1 MTNYT
6 LRQDLHERRDEHG
19 DTKAVSGPT
28 PFSAFRARITLA
40 FARNDSLQETLQCCA
55 TVMREHLDL
64 ALVRIWLL
72 DKVGKVLELQA
83 SAGISTHLNGP
94 HGRAPIGEG
103 KIGRIAHLRQPYFTN
118 AVIGDPAI
126 HNQDWAQREGL
137 VSFAGVPL
145 LIGERLIG
153 VMACFARIPFTS
165 AMSDILLAEAYTIAL
180 GVDHKQTAEALQK
193 SESSFRSL
201 IEHALDILVVLNSDG
216 TIRYTGPS
224 FTRVLGWTP
233 GELLDSSMF
242 TFVHPDDVP
251 ATLAALSD
259 VILHPDRIVTI
270 ETRVLHRDGSWRHLE
285 AVSRSFVDDP
295 DVGGV
300 IVNARDITDRKRMLL
315 ELEENR
321 LHMVQA
327 AKLTEL
333 GEMATSIA
341 HELNQPLTAIKMA
354 ADLLLRTRRT
364 ADTPAPAMLHQMLE
378 KISVQVE
385 RATAIISHMRAL
397 GHPPTG
403 VCAPL
408 HVNTVVRSALALLE
422 HQLRAH
428 DIAVHLTLDEHAP
441 PILGEQIPLEQ
452 VLIALINN
460 ARDAM
465 HEEAEARS
473 QRGQLYEKRLA
484 IDTAVVAGHVRLT
497 ITDNGPGISA
507 ETQQRIF
514 APFFTTKGVGKGTG
528 LGLSVSHRIIQQYD
542 GVLAVESSEG
552 AGATFILQFPP
563 LNEETAFSPLTQR
576 A

>member
-1 MTNYT
+1 MTSCT
-6 LRQDLHERRDEHG
+6 PRQDLHERRDEHG
-19 DTKAVSGPT
+19 GKEAVSGRIPL
-28 PFSAFRARITLA
+28 SAFRTRITFA
-40 FARNDSLQETLQCCA
+40 FSRNISIQETLQCCA
-55 TVMREHLDL
+55 EVMLEHLDL
-64 ALVRIWLL
+64 TLVRIWLL

-83 SAGISTHLNGP
+83 SVGMYTHLNGP
-94 HGRAPIGEG
+94 HSRAPLGEG

-126 HNQDWAQREGL
+126 HNQDWAQREGM

-153 VMACFARIPFTS
+153 VIACFARIPFTS
-165 AMSDILLAEAYTIAL
+165 AMCDILLAEAHTIAL
-180 GVDHKQTAEALQK
+180 GVDQKQTAEALQK

-201 IEHALDILVVLNSDG
+201 IEHALDIIVVLNSDS

-224 FTRVLGWTP
+224 FTRILGWTP
-233 GELLDSSMF
+233 RELLDKSVF
-242 TFVHPDDVP
+242 IFVHPDDVP
-251 ATLAALSD
+251 STLATLSD
-259 VILHPDRIVTI
+259 VILHPDRIATV
-270 ETRVLHRDGSWRHLE
+270 ELRLRQQDGSWRQLE

-295 DVGGV
+295 EVGGV

-341 HELNQPLTAIKMA
+341 HEINQPLTAIKMA
-354 ADLLLRTRRT
+354 SDMLLRTLRT
-364 ADTPAPAMLHQMLE
+364 AGTPPLPLLRQMLE
-378 KISVQVE
+378 KISSQVE
-385 RATAIISHMRAL
+385 RATVIINHMRAL

-403 VCAPL
+403 VCSPL

-428 DIAVHLTLDEHAP
+428 NIAVHLTLDEHIP

-465 HEEAEARS
+465 GEEAETRR
-473 QRGQLYEKRLA
+473 QRGQPYEKRLA
-484 IDTAVVAGHVRLT
+484 IDTTMVASQVRLT
-497 ITDNGPGISA
+497 ITDNGPGIPA
-507 ETQQRIF
+507 DTQQRIF
-514 APFFTTKGVGKGTG
+514 TPFFTTKEVGKGTG
-528 LGLSVSHRIIQQYD
+528 LGLSVSYRIIQQHG
-542 GVLAVESSEG
+542 GVLEVESREG
-552 AGATFILQFPP
+552 AGATFILRFPP
-563 LNEETAFSPLTQR
+563 LSEGRTLPPLT
-576 A
+576 